1 VVAKRLPFTQLRNDG
16 DDGLRRIWKNNRH
29 SESTSEWQIF
39 LLDES
44 TGKRSRVTDVV
55 IPDFVG
61 EDEITGWL
69 DDIYHESAS
78 ITRPCVVRLK

>member
-1 VVAKRLPFTQLRNDG
+1 MMVMMVYDVFGRTIGIQKAQG
-16 DDGLRRIWKNNRH
+16 
-29 SESTSEWQIF
+29 EWQVF